1 MTRLFISLYLGLL
14 TTLFAFVF
22 VAHLINTYLIIDID
36 NILYAENFSAELALL
51 EELEGKVPQKQLDE
65 FIQMIGDR
73 NQVVIKE
80 IELNQVPVNV
90 QKQLVDKT
98 VWFDDEEYN
107 YFRIFS
113 PIRYFQIVDDEQSE
127 LLEIA
132 AEIELVILLT
142 LLSSVA
148 LCCFIWF
155 FRLHRKLRLI
165 ENTLESLA
173 SGNLAAR
180 VPTTSSTKVGTLNI
194 RLNQMA
200 EQVQHLLESHKRL
213 SHTVAHEFRSPL
225 FRMQMQLDLLE
236 DASDSEK
243 ALYIKGLDEDIF
255 SLQDLVDEL
264 LDYAKME
271 RAELKLNPEPVDIQN
286 LVESL
291 TEKLSLECSNDIDFV
306 NRLDKELLIEV
317 DRKLLERC
325 LINLLRNAYKYGDS
339 KIRCTIELTNQHV
352 VVDIEDNGPGI
363 AKDEREHIFKP
374 FYRLKGNGQVTGYG
388 LGLAIVKEIIRL
400 HGGAIDVDESN
411 LGGALFRVQLPVKNM
426 NLQSE

>member
-1 MTRLFISLYLGLL
+1 MTRLFVSLYLGLL
-14 TTLFAFVF
+14 TTLLAFIF
-22 VAHLINTYLIIDID
+22 VAHLINTYLIVDID
-36 NILYAENFSAELALL
+36 NILYAENFSAEVALL
-51 EELEGKVPQKQLDE
+51 EELEGKVSQKKLDE

-80 IELNQVPVNV
+80 IELEQVPANV
-90 QKQLVDKT
+90 QKQLVDKA

-107 YFRIFS
+107 YFRTFS
-113 PIRYFQIVDDEQSE
+113 PNRYFQIVEDEHNE

-132 AEIELVILLT
+132 AEIDLVVLLT
-142 LLSSVA
+142 LVSSVA

-155 FRLHRKLRLI
+155 FGLHRKLKLI

-180 VPTTSSTKVGTLNI
+180 VPTKSSAKVGTLNI

-200 EQVQHLLESHKRL
+200 EQVQHLLDSHKRL

-236 DASDSEK
+236 DASDSDK

-271 RAELKLNPEPVDIQN
+271 RAELKLSPEIVDIQN
-286 LVESL
+286 LVGSL
-291 TEKLSLECSNDIDFV
+291 TEKLSIECSSEIDFV
-306 NRLDKELLIEV
+306 NRLDEALFIEV

-325 LINLLRNAYKYGDS
+325 LVNLLRNADKYGDS
-339 KIRCTIELTNQHV
+339 RIRCTIAVASQHI

-363 AKDEREHIFKP
+363 AKEEREHIFKP
-374 FYRLKGNGQVTGYG
+374 FYRLKGNDQITGYG

-400 HGGAIDVDESN
+400 HGGAIHVDESS
-411 LGGALFRVQLPVKNM
+411 LGGALFRVKLPVKNM
-426 NLQSE
+426 HL